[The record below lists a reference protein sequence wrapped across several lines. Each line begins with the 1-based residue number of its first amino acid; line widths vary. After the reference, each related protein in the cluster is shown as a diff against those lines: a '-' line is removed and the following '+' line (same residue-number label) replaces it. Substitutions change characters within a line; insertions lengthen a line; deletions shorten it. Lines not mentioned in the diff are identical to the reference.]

1 MATMK
6 TKVVLVGAAAALL
19 VMYTD
24 VFNVSYSIA
33 SDFDQKQQVLI
44 LDSTDIQKLVAET
57 GAGKLV
63 IKGDENAKNIKLTA
77 EIFADDDADVTLEL
91 VKDGDQAR
99 LVAKVEQ
106 SSNWINVDSPYID
119 VTLTLPQ
126 HMVMD
131 ITDGSGSIDIQG
143 MNADIAL
150 KDGSG
155 SIVIDGGKDIVIEDG
170 SGSLDVKNVLGNL
183 TIKDGSGSIN
193 VNNVA
198 GNLTIK
204 DGSGGIDVTDIKGN
218 LDVNDGSG
226 GMVIKHVAGLVS
238 INDGSGGIDVE
249 YAKGL
254 TIHTAGSG
262 DVKYQHIDGP
272 VSL

>member
-33 SDFDQKQQVLI
+33 SDFDQKQQVLT

-155 SIVIDGGKDIVIEDG
+155 SITVDGGKDIVIEDG
-170 SGSLDVKNVLGNL
+170 SGSIDVKNGFGNL

-204 DGSGGIDVTDIKGN
+204 
-218 LDVNDGSG
+218 DGSG

-272 VSL
+272 VNL

>member
-77 EIFADDDADVTLEL
+77 EIFADDEADVTLEL

-126 HMVMD
+126 HLMMD
-131 ITDGSGSIDIQG
+131 ITDGSGLIDIQG
-143 MNADIAL
+143 MKADISL
-150 KDGSG
+150 NDGSG

-170 SGSLDVKNVLGNL
+170 SGSIDVQNVLGNL
-183 TIKDGSGSIN
+183 TIKDGSGSMNI
-193 VNNVA
+193 NNVA

-272 VSL
+272 VNL